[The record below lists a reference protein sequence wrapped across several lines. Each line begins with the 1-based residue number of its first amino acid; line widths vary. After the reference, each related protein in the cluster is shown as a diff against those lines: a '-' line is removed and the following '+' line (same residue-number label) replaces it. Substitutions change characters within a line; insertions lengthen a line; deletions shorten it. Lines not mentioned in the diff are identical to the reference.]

1 MARLYQTVTPEKKTE
16 IQTQNNV
23 RRNENAKPPKI
34 AQAEPAM
41 LEASLILS
49 SPIDGLAANPA
60 GVPAAVIFKIYFNRY

>member
-1 MARLYQTVTPEKKTE
+1 MTRLYQTVTPEKKTE

-41 LEASLILS
+41 LEASLT
-49 SPIDGLAANPA
+49 PVDGLAANPA
-60 GVPAAVIFKIYFNRY
+60 GVPAAVIFKFYFNR